1 MRVPEY
7 RRQISD
13 VVPSERVQT
22 TVPDLASSVYS
33 AGASKAQAIAGGLK
47 SLSVGVELRQEKQD
61 QFQLASA
68 VNEFRR
74 ANTEFLHAKDTGV
87 FAKKGKDVFGISR
100 QYDGFSSKTMEDI
113 AKRYKMN
120 DRVRQAFM
128 GSTNALR
135 DASLS
140 SVMGYER
147 RETDAARELEWKAMA
162 DEALN
167 GAALCAKDDGA
178 FGENLETG
186 LGAVAQQYAPYGD
199 EVVGRKLK
207 EFASKCQASRIATM
221 LEDDPRAAEAYLKSH
236 EGEFMGA
243 DLLRLKKAVSD
254 RMDVIKVQEMTDG
267 LVRRFGSESA
277 ALAHVRQRYEGDMEN
292 KLVTAVKT
300 RFGEMRIAQN
310 EADRITAQRQKEAF
324 ATLRQDYWDKG
335 LMVPPELLQGMYKND
350 RLSVAGYDC
359 ALSYNSSLSDRAGK
373 ILWAKEHI
381 KGWGSMS
388 LDQQDAELQKLFGYS
403 RQDLDGY
410 AKSLYRKAL
419 YGELNDDDVKLGYN
433 YCMITSREKAKV
445 EAALKSVKAADKATF
460 ALEQKRV
467 SALLKDAKIDV
478 DTRME
483 NEKQTAAAIAELNP
497 TDPDYREK
505 GLQTIVNTAASMLS
519 ERNSTPWYDLY
530 DWGWWGTKYDK
541 QLHRLKNRA
550 GQVEPDRK
558 NDVLGEALSF
568 LLPKKERDVLLGKAP
583 KVFADAVS
591 ALGAE
596 STPKKKTPPPPDRDD
611 EDDDMARI
619 IGAQ

>member
-207 EFASKCQASRIATM
+207 EFASQCHGTRVAA
-221 LEDDPRAAEAYLKSH
+221 LLDEDPRAAEAYLKSH
-236 EGEFMGA
+236 EGEFMGT
-243 DLLRLKKAVSD
+243 DLLRLKKAVGD
-254 RMDVIKVQEMTDG
+254 RVETIRVQETADG
-267 LVRRFGSESA
+267 IMRRFADESA
-277 ALAHVRQRYEGDMEN
+277 ALSYVRSRYEGEREN
-292 KLVTAVKT
+292 RLVSEVKR
-300 RFGEMRIAQN
+300 RFGEAESRKRAAEDERTRAQN
-310 EADRITAQRQKEAF
+310 EVYKARWRDIEGGKFFTENDLAADGLRPDQVSLLMGKQELKRKRRSIEGDLKAQDPLFSMLPEDERETKVRRRAGITDEQHGRALVATYDQLLAGEIGMAEVRDRVDRALLSQSEARRMETALKDLDDAQKSFVRMETRRLNEVLKDYDNRGRGKFDTEGAVQWFTDRVTALPANAADYRRQVKELGRDALVRMLDTGDADLNGF
-324 ATLRQDYWDKG
+324 LWGRSDWGDERDRLADADYSDVKEYAPREPEAVYRARTGSVQKRSRGTLRG
-335 LMVPPELLQGMYKND
+335 
-350 RLSVAGYDC
+350 
-359 ALSYNSSLSDRAGK
+359 
-373 ILWAKEHI
+373 
-381 KGWGSMS
+381 
-388 LDQQDAELQKLFGYS
+388 
-403 RQDLDGY
+403 
-410 AKSLYRKAL
+410 
-419 YGELNDDDVKLGYN
+419 
-433 YCMITSREKAKV
+433 T
-445 EAALKSVKAADKATF
+445 
-460 ALEQKRV
+460 LE
-467 SALLKDAKIDV
+467 LKD
-478 DTRME
+478 
-483 NEKQTAAAIAELNP
+483 
-497 TDPDYREK
+497 
-505 GLQTIVNTAASMLS
+505 
-519 ERNSTPWYDLY
+519 
-530 DWGWWGTKYDK
+530 
-541 QLHRLKNRA
+541 
-550 GQVEPDRK
+550 
-558 NDVLGEALSF
+558 
-568 LLPKKERDVLLGKAP
+568 
-583 KVFADAVS
+583 
-591 ALGAE
+591 
-596 STPKKKTPPPPDRDD
+596 
-611 EDDDMARI
+611 
-619 IGAQ
+619 

>member
-120 DRVRQAFM
+120 DRVRQVFM

-147 RETDAARELEWKAMA
+147 RESDAARTAEWKAMA

-207 EFASKCQASRIATM
+207 EFASKCQASRVATM

-236 EGEFMGA
+236 EREFTGT
-243 DLLRLKKAVSD
+243 DLLRLKKAVGD
-254 RMDVIKVQEMTDG
+254 RVDVIRVQETTDG
-267 LVRRFGSESA
+267 LVRRFGSEAA
-277 ALAHVRQRYEGDMEN
+277 ALAHVRKTYEGDMEN
-292 KLVTAVKT
+292 KLVTAVKS
-300 RFGEMRIAQN
+300 RFGEMRIARN
-310 EADRITAQRQKEAF
+310 DAEKAVTQRQNGAF
-324 ATLRQDYWDKG
+324 AALREEYWDNGKT
-335 LMVPPELLQGMYKND
+335 VPQMQLETMHRSGQ
-350 RLSVAGYDC
+350 LSDSGYAS
-359 ALSYNSSLSDRAGK
+359 ALNYNRSLIDRAGK
-373 ILWAKEHI
+373 VRWAQDHI
-381 KGWGSMS
+381 ENWGAMP
-388 LDQQDAELQKLFGYS
+388 LEQQDAKIQELFGYTWQE
-403 RQDLDGY
+403 REDY
-410 AKSLYRKAL
+410 AKAFHQKAL
-419 YGELNDDDVKLGYN
+419 FGELGEDDIKLGYN
-433 YCMITSREKAKV
+433 YGLLDSREKAKA
-445 EAALKSVKAADKATF
+445 EAALKGVKAADKAVF

-467 SALLKDAKIDV
+467 NALLKGAGLDADV
-478 DTRME
+478 RME
-483 NEKQTAAAIAELNP
+483 VEKQAAARIAELNP
-497 TDPDYREK
+497 ADSDYREN
-505 GLQTIVNTAASMLS
+505 GQQIIIDAAASALS
-519 ERNSTPWYDLY
+519 ERNFRPWYKLGLGSKKFD
-530 DWGWWGTKYDK
+530 DK
-541 QLHRLKNRA
+541 LRELNSRAREAKPDEKNA
-550 GQVEPDRK
+550 
-558 NDVLGEALSF
+558 ALADAMSF
-568 LLPKKERDVLLGKAP
+568 LLPQDAAPTPGKDSR
-583 KVFADAVS
+583 VFADAVS
-591 ALGAE
+591 VLASVPTL
-596 STPKKKTPPPPDRDD
+596 KKKTPPPPDRDD
-611 EDDDMARI
+611 EGVDKTSTSLSR
-619 IGAQ
+619 